1 MTISIWRYSHLTLA
15 ISSFVFILLASVTGI
30 ILAFEPILE
39 QSQPYKMADLEE
51 VSLGETVTVFKDA
64 YPEVI
69 ELEVDANEFVLAS
82 VITEEGESLSGYF
95 NPKTAVFLG
104 EKPEPSKFFQF
115 VTNLHRSLFL
125 KSTGRF
131 LVGFCSFI
139 LFLISISGA
148 VLVLQRQ
155 RGFKKFFAKI
165 VNENFSQYWHV
176 VLGRWSLIPIIII
189 TVTGVYLSLEKF
201 NVFPEDKTSHNVDYE
216 SIAAM
221 PILAENDFPAFQGVK
236 LSELSS
242 VEFPF
247 SDDVEDYYT
256 VKLEDRA
263 FLVNQFTGEILSEVQ
278 SPLTAILSNLSIQ
291 LHTGKGSIVWSL
303 ILAVATINI
312 LFFIYSGFVMT
323 FKRRQARIKNKF
335 TRNSSTYV
343 ILVGSEN
350 GSTLV
355 FANALK
361 EQLIASGHSVFL
373 SELNKYA
380 TYKNVEHVIVM
391 TSTYGEGEAPV
402 NANNF
407 LKLLSTT
414 SQQKN
419 YSFSVLGFGSLAYP
433 EFCKFAF
440 DVDASLQQQ
449 GNHQLLPV
457 FTIND
462 KSFSSFEQ
470 WVSLWSKA
478 AGVTIA
484 VPSSSLDVKPKQ
496 LKEFKV
502 VSITAAKDN
511 PDDTFKLA
519 LKPRKRLQF
528 TSGDLLA
535 IYPKGDYQE
544 RLYSIG
550 KLQDTIHLSV
560 KLHEHGL
567 GSGFLNALRKDD
579 SFSARIIENKNF
591 HFPKKSDRV
600 VMIGNGTGILPFLG
614 MLDQNT
620 KNIPT
625 YLYCGLR
632 NQQSFALYENELNA
646 SLSNG
651 HLTKLHLAL
660 SQEQGKVYVQDL
672 LMRDADFI
680 FETLSLGGIFMV
692 CGSLKMYQGVLEG
705 LKTICKMNK
714 VDFESFKHLVRSDCY

>member
-39 QSQPYKMADLEE
+39 QIQPYKMADLDTL
-51 VSLGETVTVFKDA
+51 SLSETITVFKDT

-69 ELEVDANEFVLAS
+69 ALEVDANEFVLAS

-95 NPKTAVFLG
+95 NPQTAVFLG
-104 EKPEPSKFFQF
+104 EKPEASTFFQF

-131 LVGFCSFI
+131 LVGFCSFL

-201 NVFPEDKTSHNVDYE
+201 DVFPNIKSSHEVAYE
-216 SIAAM
+216 TIAAT
-221 PILAENDFPAFQGVK
+221 PVVLINNFPALQEVK

-256 VKLEDRA
+256 VELEDRA
-263 FLVNQFTGEILSEVQ
+263 LLVNQFTGEILSEVQ
-278 SPLTAILSNLSIQ
+278 SPLTSVLSRLSIQ

-323 FKRRQARIKNKF
+323 FKRRQSRIKNKF
-335 TRNSSTYV
+335 TKNSSTFV

-361 EQLIASGHSVFL
+361 EQLMASGHSVFL
-373 SELNKYA
+373 SELNAYA

-402 NANNF
+402 NATNF
-407 LKLLSTT
+407 LNLLNTVPQDKS
-414 SQQKN
+414 
-419 YSFSVLGFGSLAYP
+419 YSFSVVGFGSLAYP

-440 DVDASLQQQ
+440 DIDVSLQQQ
-449 GNHQLLPV
+449 GKQQLLPV
-457 FTIND
+457 CTIND

-470 WVSLWSKA
+470 WVGLWSKA
-478 AGVTIA
+478 VGLTIV
-484 VPSSSLDVKPKQ
+484 VPSSSLDVKPKH

-502 VSITAAKDN
+502 ISVTASKDN
-511 PDDTFKLA
+511 PDDTFKIV
-519 LKPRKRLQF
+519 LKPNKRLQF

-535 IYPKGDYQE
+535 IYPKNDYHE

-550 KLQDTIHLSV
+550 KLHGALHLSV
-560 KLHEHGL
+560 KLHAQGL
-567 GSGFLNALRKDD
+567 GSGYLNALKKDAI
-579 SFSARIIENKNF
+579 FSARIIENKNF
-591 HFPKKSDRV
+591 HFPKKSSRV
-600 VMIGNGTGILPFLG
+600 VLIGNGTGVLPFLG

-632 NQQSFALYENELNA
+632 NQQSYALYENELNA
-646 SLSNG
+646 SLANG
-651 HLTKLHLAL
+651 HLAKLHLAL

-672 LMRDADFI
+672 LLRDVVFI
-680 FETLSLGGIFMV
+680 FETLSMGGTLMI
-692 CGSLKMYQGVLEG
+692 CGSLAMYQGVQSVLRQLCEAN
-705 LKTICKMNK
+705 KT
-714 VDFESFKHLVRSDCY
+714 DFESFRHLIKSDCY

>member
-39 QSQPYKMADLEE
+39 QIQPYKMADLNE
-51 VSLGETVTVFKDA
+51 VSLGETVMVFKGA

-95 NPKTAVFLG
+95 NPETAVFLG

-125 KSTGRF
+125 KSIGRF
-131 LVGFCSFI
+131 LVGFCSFL

-189 TVTGVYLSLEKF
+189 TVSGVYLSLEKF
-201 NVFPEDKTSHNVDYE
+201 NVFPEDKTSHYVDYE

-221 PILAENDFPAFQGVK
+221 PILEVNDFPAFQGVK

-278 SPLTAILSNLSIQ
+278 SPLTTILSNLSIQ
-291 LHTGKGSIVWSL
+291 LHTGKGSIIWSL
-303 ILAVATINI
+303 ILAVATVNI

-335 TRNSSTYV
+335 SKNSSTYV

-373 SELNKYA
+373 SELNKYT

-407 LKLLSTT
+407 LKLLESTP
-414 SQQKN
+414 QQKN

-433 EFCKFAF
+433 EFCKFAL
-440 DVDASLQQQ
+440 DVDASLQQN

-478 AGVTIA
+478 VGVTIT

-511 PDDTFKLA
+511 PDNTFKLT
-519 LKPRKRLQF
+519 LKPHKRFQF

-535 IYPKGDYQE
+535 IYPNGDYQE

-550 KLQDTIHLSV
+550 KLQDRIHLSV
-560 KLHEHGL
+560 KLHAHGL
-567 GSGFLNALRKDD
+567 GSGYLNALRKDD
-579 SFSARIIENKNF
+579 MFSARIIENKNF

-600 VMIGNGTGILPFLG
+600 VMIGNGTGIVPFLG

-620 KNIPT
+620 KKIPT

-632 NQQSFALYENELNA
+632 SQQSFALYENELNA
-646 SLSNG
+646 SSSKG
-651 HLTKLHLAL
+651 CLTKLHLAL
-660 SQEQGKVYVQDL
+660 SKEQGKVYVQDL
-672 LMRDADFI
+672 LRRDADFI

-692 CGSLKMYQGVLEG
+692 CGSLKMYQGVLEA
-705 LKTICKMNK
+705 LKAICKMNN

>member
-15 ISSFVFILLASVTGI
+15 ISSFIFILLASVTGI

-39 QSQPYKMADLEE
+39 QAQPYKMADLDE
-51 VSLGETVTVFKDA
+51 VSLCETVTAFKGT

-95 NPKTAVFLG
+95 NPKTAVFLR
-104 EKPEPSKFFQF
+104 EKSEPSKFFQF

-131 LVGFCSFI
+131 LVGFCSFL

-148 VLVLQRQ
+148 ILVLQRQ

-189 TVTGVYLSLEKF
+189 TITGVYLSLEKF
-201 NVFPEDKTSHNVDYE
+201 NVFPEDKTSHDVDYE
-216 SIAAM
+216 SIAAT
-221 PILAENDFPAFQGVK
+221 PILAVNNFPAFQDIK

-256 VKLEDRA
+256 LKLKDRE
-263 FLVNQFTGEILSEVQ
+263 LLINQFTGEVLSEIQ
-278 SPLTAILSNLSIQ
+278 NPLTTIFSNLSIQ

-303 ILAVATINI
+303 ILAIATINI
-312 LFFIYSGFVMT
+312 LFFIYSGFAMT
-323 FKRRQARIKNKF
+323 FKRRQSKIKNKF
-335 TRNSSTYV
+335 TKNSSTYV

-361 EQLIASGHSVFL
+361 EQIIASGNSVFL
-373 SELNKYA
+373 AELNDYS
-380 TYKNVEHVIVM
+380 TYKNVEHIIVM

-402 NANNF
+402 NANKF
-407 LKLLSTT
+407 LKLLNTIP
-414 SQQKN
+414 QEKN
-419 YSFSVLGFGSLAYP
+419 YSFSVLGFGSLAYT

-440 DVDASLQQQ
+440 DIDAGLRQQEKNQ
-449 GNHQLLPV
+449 TLPV

-470 WVSLWSKA
+470 WVSLWSKKV
-478 AGVTIA
+478 GLNIIM
-484 VPSSSLDVKPKQ
+484 PLSSLDDKPKQ

-502 VSITAAKDN
+502 ISTTTAKNN
-511 PDDTFKLA
+511 PDDTFKLV
-519 LKPRKRLQF
+519 LKPNKRLQF

-535 IYPKGDYQE
+535 IYPKNNYQE

-550 KLQDTIHLSV
+550 KLNGNIHLSI
-560 KLHEHGL
+560 KLHEQGL
-567 GSGFLNALRKDD
+567 GSGYLNALNTNAI
-579 SFSARIIENKNF
+579 FSARIIENKNF
-591 HFPKKSDRV
+591 HFPENSNHV
-600 VMIGNGTGILPFLG
+600 VLIGNGTGILPFLG
-614 MLDQNT
+614 MLHQNT
-620 KNIPT
+620 NNIPT

-632 NQQSFALYENELNA
+632 NQQSFTLYESELNA

-660 SQEQGKVYVQDL
+660 SQEQGKVYVQNL

-680 FETLSLGGIFMV
+680 FETLSLNGIVMI
-692 CGSLKMYQGVLEG
+692 CGSLKMYQGALEA
-705 LKTICKMNK
+705 LKKICIANNA
-714 VDFESFKHLVRSDCY
+714 DFESYRHLIKSDCY